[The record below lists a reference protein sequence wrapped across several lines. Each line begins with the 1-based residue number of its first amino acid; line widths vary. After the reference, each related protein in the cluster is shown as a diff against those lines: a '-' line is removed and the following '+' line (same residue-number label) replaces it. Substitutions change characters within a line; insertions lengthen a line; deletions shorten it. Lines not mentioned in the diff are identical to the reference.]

1 MQGIFRRSSAAGLP
15 PLWLTES
22 RLSFGWLL
30 DYPEHPTQGIDIPD
44 LEKHLLEIYGWIKDG
59 TLDVTEH
66 YGTLEV
72 V

>member
-1 MQGIFRRSSAAGLP
+1 LAGEIMELRYVYKKGKKY
-15 PLWLTES
+15 LV
-22 RLSFGWLL
+22 GWLL

-59 TLDVTEH
+59 TLEVTEH

>member
-1 MQGIFRRSSAAGLP
+1 MEAKMELRYTYKQGEKYLI
-15 PLWLTES
+15 
-22 RLSFGWLL
+22 GWLS

-59 TLDVTEH
+59 TLEVKEH
-66 YGTLEV
+66 YGVLEV